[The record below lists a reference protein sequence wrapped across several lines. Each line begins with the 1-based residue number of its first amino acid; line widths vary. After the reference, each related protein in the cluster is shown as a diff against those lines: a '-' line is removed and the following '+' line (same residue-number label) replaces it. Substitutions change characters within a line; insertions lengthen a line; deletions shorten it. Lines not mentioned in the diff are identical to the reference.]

1 MCTLTQIAL
10 VCAILVILVQ
20 GAVLY
25 GLCMDL
31 KRRDDGDNCYTAVE
45 TGVDPEEAE
54 LRAALK
60 AVAHEH
66 RQQQQ
71 SV

>member
-10 VCAILVILVQ
+10 ICAVLVILVQ
-20 GAVLY
+20 SAVLY

-31 KRRDDGDNCYTAVE
+31 KRRDDGVE
-45 TGVDPEEAE
+45 YYTGVGIGIDPEEAE